1 MVELK
6 RPRVLVTDYC
16 LNYAYQ
22 LLPILE
28 QVVSEREQH
37 TAHSRPCCGRSWKD
51 GAGGEPEEDTAG
63 CGGVCVQA
71 KTREP
76 LLIVAEECKAEAL
89 TLLVVNKLRGV
100 LDVCSVKA
108 PFAGNRRKVGREVC
122 RPRALAPSLRARD
135 SSLPSPPSCLPACLL
150 LPWWVQQFLQDI
162 ALATNATFIDSDL
175 GMMLQVGT
183 RDHPQD
189 ARTD

>member
-37 TAHSRPCCGRSWKD
+37 TAHSRPGCCRSWKD
-51 GAGGEPEEDTAG
+51 GAAAEPEEDTAG
-63 CGGVCVQA
+63 SVCVQA

-108 PFAGNRRKVGREVC
+108 PFAGNRRKVGLPPSLARS
-122 RPRALAPSLRARD
+122 LAPSSRLIAP
-135 SSLPSPPSCLPACLL
+135 LPSVVPACLPARPCLG
-150 LPWWVQQFLQDI
+150 WVQQFLQDI
-162 ALATNATFIDSDL
+162 ALATNATFIDSEL

-183 RDHPQD
+183 P
-189 ARTD
+189 